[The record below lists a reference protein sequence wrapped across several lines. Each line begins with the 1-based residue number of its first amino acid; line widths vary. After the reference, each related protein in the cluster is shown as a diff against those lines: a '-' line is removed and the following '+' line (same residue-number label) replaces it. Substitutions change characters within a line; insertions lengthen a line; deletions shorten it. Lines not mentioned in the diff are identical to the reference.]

1 MNRSQSPEAIFR
13 RSTELLQAGDL
24 DGWFEL
30 CADDIVFELPF
41 APPGRPARIEGLDK
55 LADLMRRRAKRH
67 TPPTVEHMQVYVT
80 QDPDVIVAE
89 VTVSGGDAPGG
100 RERAAVTVAT
110 FRDGLIS
117 GWRDYLNPS
126 DLAGGDVG

>member
-1 MNRSQSPEAIFR
+1 MNRSQTPEEIFC
-13 RSTELLQAGDL
+13 RSAELLQNGDL
-24 DGWFEL
+24 DGWFAL

-41 APPGRPARIEGLDK
+41 APPGRPTRIEGLGA
-55 LADLMRRRAKRH
+55 LADLMRNRAQRH
-67 TPPTVEHMQVYVT
+67 VPPTVQQMRVHVT

-89 VTVSGGDAPGG
+89 VTVSGGDAPG

-117 GWRDYLNPS
+117 CWRDYLNPL
-126 DLAGGDVG
+126 DLAPSGAA